1 MNQKKDFNGED
12 YQQIELDALTD
23 KEALESKEL
32 TIYKVELERIDKEVK
47 DGDNKWKHTK
57 LQLV

>member
-32 TIYKVELERIDKEVK
+32 TTYKVELERIDKEVK
-47 DGDNKWKHTK
+47 DGDNK
-57 LQLV
+57 